1 MVEELNEIMVEEFHA
16 LNNLLTVL
24 EEQHSAY
31 VKKDLFALEGIV
43 KKIENH
49 NVTIAKLEFQRR
61 KIIEGNEMKALVRSF
76 NNQELDKNYRNL
88 IILLEKIKL
97 QKDTNELLIK
107 QGIMFTNK
115 MLNIFRPSKMAK
127 TYNNYGKF
135 NG

>member
-16 LNNLLTVL
+16 LGNLLTVL

-61 KIIEGNEMKALVRSF
+61 KVIEGNEMKALVRSL
-76 NNQELDKNYRNL
+76 NNHEVDKNYRNL
-88 IILLEKIKL
+88 TILLEKIKL

-107 QGIMFTNK
+107 QGVMFTNK